1 MPFERIGVV
10 AGIAD
15 ELAAFL
21 PGVEREAA
29 GAARRVRFD
38 GRELFLLCTGIGKV
52 AAATAAARLY
62 TEHRVELLA
71 VIGTAGKIG
80 RVPDHLFN
88 ISEAIQADYGAQRT
102 EGLVHY
108 TAGSWPIG
116 PAQLEPFRAM
126 PLPDVE
132 LPGARIAT
140 SDLFVECPDH
150 SLAVHDRLGATLI
163 DMETG
168 AVAQA
173 ADLLGV
179 PWIAIKATTDSADDS
194 SADNFMANLGVAAR
208 ASAEA
213 MEKAIQTLW
222 SSGGSPA

>member
-1 MPFERIGVV
+1 VAFRSIGVV
-10 AGIAD
+10 AGVAD
-15 ELAAFL
+15 ELTAFL
-21 PGVEREAA
+21 PGFDRQRA
-29 GAARRVRFD
+29 GAARHVSWE
-38 GRELFLLCTGIGKV
+38 GRDIFLLCTGIGKV
-52 AAATAAARLY
+52 AAATAAAMLRA
-62 TEHRVELLA
+62 EHKVELLA

-80 RVPDHLFN
+80 KAEGHLFN
-88 ISEAIQADYGAQRT
+88 IAEAIQADYGAQRAE

-116 PAQLEPFRAM
+116 PAHLEPFKAM
-126 PLPDVE
+126 ALPSLD
-132 LPGARIAT
+132 LPRARIAT

-173 ADLLGV
+173 ADLLGI
-179 PWIAIKATTDSADDS
+179 PWIAIKATTDSADGD
-194 SADNFMANLGVAAR
+194 SADHFTTNLGAAAR

-213 MEKAIQTLW
+213 MEAAIASL
-222 SSGGSPA
+222 

>member
-1 MPFERIGVV
+1 MAFARIGVV
-10 AGIAD
+10 AGVAD

-29 GAARRVRFD
+29 GVARRLRLD
-38 GRELFLLCTGIGKV
+38 GKELFLLCTGIGKV
-52 AAATAAARLY
+52 AAATAAALLRA
-62 TEHRVELLA
+62 EHRVELIA

-80 RVPDHLFN
+80 RSEHQLFN
-88 ISEAIQADYGAQRT
+88 ISEAVQADYGAQRT
-102 EGLVHY
+102 DGLVHY

-116 PAQLEPFRAM
+116 PADLEPFRAM
-126 PLPDVE
+126 A
-132 LPGARIAT
+132 LPGIGLPAARIAT

-173 ADLLGV
+173 ADLLGI
-179 PWIAIKATTDSADDS
+179 PWIAIKATTDGADGASAES
-194 SADNFMANLGVAAR
+194 FVANLGAAAR

-213 MEKAIQTLW
+213 MAKAIAGL
-222 SSGGSPA
+222 